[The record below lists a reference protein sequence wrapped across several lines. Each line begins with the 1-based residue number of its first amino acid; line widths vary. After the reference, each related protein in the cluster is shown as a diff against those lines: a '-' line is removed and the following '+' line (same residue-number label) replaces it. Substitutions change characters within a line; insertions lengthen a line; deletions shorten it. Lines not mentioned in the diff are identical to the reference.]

1 MRNFNPSI
9 FSSANMLRTYKY
21 IDNQKYDEKK
31 RISQKLFSTSN
42 ILYRGIYFQKPILI
56 HQTSYFLWHARYNT
70 AISMNFSWICKYV
83 NRNKIELQIH
93 YIVCIIS
100 NNEVWKGYQY
110 INSGLQ
116 CFQTYKN
123 SSFLALLYLS
133 RIGNQLMD
141 WLIYHVIVSS
151 LNKNS
156 QFPFPIE

>member
-21 IDNQKYDEKK
+21 IDNQKYDEKNVSAK
-31 RISQKLFSTSN
+31 NFFYLEYI
-42 ILYRGIYFQKPILI
+42 IRGIYFQKPILI

-83 NRNKIELQIH
+83 NRNRVELPIH
-93 YIVCIIS
+93 LSFVLFLIMRY
-100 NNEVWKGYQY
+100 ERGYQY

-156 QFPFPIE
+156 QFPFPIK